1 MRYHLFFGIGVMYV
15 SYGIASYVPELVC
28 FIIVTSKKQVNKQ
41 NAKIG
46 DTRIVPSFLN

>member
-1 MRYHLFFGIGVMYV
+1 MYV
-15 SYGIASYVPELVC
+15 SYGIASYVPELV
-28 FIIVTSKKQVNKQ
+28 TSKKQVNNQ